1 MLKESVRCF
10 FLTGSNVVGRRKARV
25 MTTLKDT
32 QHNNVLRVERKRNT
46 LVVTP
51 AGDGIGFRDADIQ
64 QELNLLLSL
73 LDGPDFDNVVVD
85 LGGANYFGTTII
97 GCITGLGRKTEE
109 TGGRLAVC
117 NASEDM
123 QGVMQVMHLDRRW
136 PHFDSLRD
144 ALKSLK

>member
-1 MLKESVRCF
+1 MPSLRD
-10 FLTGSNVVGRRKARV
+10 
-25 MTTLKDT
+25 M
-32 QHNNVLRVERKRNT
+32 QHNKVLRVKQKRTT

-51 AGDGIGFRDADIQ
+51 AGDGIGFRDSDIQ

-73 LDGPDFDNVVVD
+73 FDEPDFDNVIVD
-85 LGGANYFGTTII
+85 LGSANYFGTTII
-97 GCITGLGRKTEE
+97 GCITSLGRKTEE

-123 QGVMQVMHLDRRW
+123 QGVMRVMHLDRRW

>member
-1 MLKESVRCF
+1 
-10 FLTGSNVVGRRKARV
+10 
-25 MTTLKDT
+25 MTSLRDT
-32 QHNNVLRVERKRNT
+32 QHNKVLRVEQKQTT

-51 AGDGIGFRDADIQ
+51 AGDAVGFRDSDIQ

-123 QGVMQVMHLDRRW
+123 QGVMRVMHLDQRW
-136 PHFDSLRD
+136 PHFDSLQD
-144 ALKSLK
+144 ALKTLT